1 MLDPRGKMRKL
12 PLWGEQVTDD
22 QITFQ
27 WPTEAA
33 LDEIDCAVKL
43 VRLGMKF
50 PKDGNGG
57 SQEKLYSI
65 QCWLSNGQ
73 SSPEFRTR
81 REDVNFVL
89 KKVNFDEDKPIR
101 SISAIQDATFTGNFT
116 FYDGLGKVVRK
127 IESSE
132 E

>member
-1 MLDPRGKMRKL
+1 
-12 PLWGEQVTDD
+12 
-22 QITFQ
+22 
-27 WPTEAA
+27 
-33 LDEIDCAVKL
+33 
-43 VRLGMKF
+43 MKF
-50 PKDGNGG
+50 PKDTNGG

-73 SSPEFRTR
+73 SSPEFRTK
-81 REDVNFVL
+81 REDLNFVL

-132 E
+132 EQYVMSQVEIAEDEDIIGVYGKTSK